1 MEEIN
6 HFLQFHFLKASLEFF
21 EGYNKDSSDEIGNSN
36 GDNNNNNKI
45 DNNNNDYIEY
55 YYANKSMNWY

>member
-21 EGYNKDSSDEIGNSN
+21 EGYNKDSSDEFGNRN
-36 GDNNNNNKI
+36 GDNNDHINKNS
-45 DNNNNDYIEY
+45 D
-55 YYANKSMNWY
+55 WQ